1 MVPMVHFSDHA
12 TNDPLPGPFQPH
24 VSFQPSPLEG
34 LEGLR
39 MLQHQW
45 QIRVVPIYIWCIPMY
60 PSVCSIV
67 VIVFIN
73 SYWSTKYVTANL
85 ICPSLI
91 WVSVSPTDYILSFSH
106 QYCHFGYTLPIT
118 WWNLL
123 WICPSFTSFHH
134 GRFLILRLPMPPF
147 ASKVWVVTAVSYWT
161 GFLPPRCGQI
171 WCI

>member
-1 MVPMVHFSDHA
+1 MVPMVPMVHFSDHA

-45 QIRVVPIYIWCIPMY
+45 QIRVVPIYIWCIPIY

-85 ICPSLI
+85 TCPSLI

-106 QYCHFGYTLPIT
+106 QYCHFGIYFTHHMVKFAM
-118 WWNLL
+118 NLSAL
-123 WICPSFTSFHH
+123 H
-134 GRFLILRLPMPPF
+134 LI
-147 ASKVWVVTAVSYWT
+147 S
-161 GFLPPRCGQI
+161 PRTI
-171 WCI
+171 PDS